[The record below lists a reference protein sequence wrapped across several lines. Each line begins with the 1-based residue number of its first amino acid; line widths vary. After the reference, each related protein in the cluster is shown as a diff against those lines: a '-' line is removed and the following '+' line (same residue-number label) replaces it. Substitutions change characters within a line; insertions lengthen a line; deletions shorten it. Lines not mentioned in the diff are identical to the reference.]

1 MFSFN
6 QTLVL
11 LSNLTQLN
19 EKNRQSIM
27 QLSIPAEEFG
37 KEKQPAVKSLIEYF
51 YKCED
56 KAK

>member
-1 MFSFN
+1 MRYLS

-11 LSNLTQLN
+11 LNNLAQSN

-27 QLSIPAEEFG
+27 QLALPVEEFG
-37 KEKQPAVKSLIEYF
+37 KEKQPAIKSLVEYF

-56 KAK
+56 KAR